1 MQNLT
6 SDNLVIRPCGVFD
19 MNTANFVSIGGI
31 ILTYLIV
38 LLQFKF
44 SAEKDQNRFSLN
56 VEDMPSLLGNSTLD
70 EFLTFLDN
78 NDRTLTDWR
87 YFLSNNTYD

>member
-1 MQNLT
+1 
-6 SDNLVIRPCGVFD
+6 

-56 VEDMPSLLGNSTLD
+56 VEDMPSLLGNSTLE
-70 EFLTFLDN
+70 EFLAFLDN

-87 YFLSNNTYD
+87 YFLSNNTSD